1 MFLLFFLCLR
11 CLTYCQKN
19 LPRIY
24 IGWPSGRFFFTFYG
38 TNWHSQGKGGGLAL
52 ASNHLDIRSSSILW
66 VPWINFINILCQRF
80 MNCVS
85 LNPKNLRHNE
95 LQRNILLSDCPSN
108 WHFIKK
114 KRWHGG
120 KETTSLIKNEILVQ
134 FWQGRE
140 FYWLQGLYP
149 RDFKGNLCNPK
160 FCSQLKWS
168 NAVKGKLNHL
178 YFLT

>member
-1 MFLLFFLCLR
+1 M
-11 CLTYCQKN
+11 TYCQKN

-24 IGWPSGRFFFTFYG
+24 IGWPSGRFFL
-38 TNWHSQGKGGGLAL
+38 HSMAPTDIHRGRGGLAL

-108 WHFIKK
+108 WYFIKK